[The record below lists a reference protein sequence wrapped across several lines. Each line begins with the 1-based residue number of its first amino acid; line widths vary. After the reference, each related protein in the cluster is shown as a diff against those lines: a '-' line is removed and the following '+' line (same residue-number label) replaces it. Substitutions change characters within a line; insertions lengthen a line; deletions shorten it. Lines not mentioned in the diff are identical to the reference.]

1 MPLLPRVYPIVDTA
15 SLERSGM
22 TALAF
27 AEALLE
33 GGAALLQ
40 FRHKAPFTRAVFAE
54 LEAVARACA
63 AAGGSLVVNDRA
75 DLAVLVNAGVH
86 VGQDDL
92 TPAQARRIVGARLV
106 GYSTHNEIQFTSTEA
121 DEAGYL
127 AFGPVFPTA
136 SKANPDPVAGV
147 EMLARVRPLSAKP
160 LVAIGG
166 ITRETAA
173 AVWKAGADTIA
184 VIGDMMPPD
193 MNKES
198 IRRRFE
204 EWNRLAR

>member
-1 MPLLPRVYPIVDTA
+1 MLPRVYPIVDTA
-15 SLERSGM
+15 SLERSGIP
-22 TALAF
+22 ALAF

-33 GGAALLQ
+33 GGAKLMQ
-40 FRHKAPFTRAVFAE
+40 FRHKAAFTRAVFAE

-63 AAGGSLVVNDRA
+63 AAGASLVVNDRA
-75 DLAVLVNAGVH
+75 DLAVLLNAGVH

-92 TPAQARRIVGARLV
+92 TPTQVRRIVGARLV
-106 GYSTHNEIQFTSTEA
+106 GYSTHNEIQFTSAEA
-121 DEAGYL
+121 EAAGYL

-136 SKANPDPVAGV
+136 SKQNPDPVVGV
-147 EMLARVRPLSAKP
+147 ETLTRLRPLSAKP

-204 EWNRLAR
+204 EWNRLPR

>member
-1 MPLLPRVYPIVDTA
+1 MLPRVYPIVDTA
-15 SLERSGM
+15 SLERSGFP
-22 TALAF
+22 ALAF

-33 GGAALLQ
+33 GGAKLLQ
-40 FRHKAPFTRAVFAE
+40 YRHKAPFTREVFAE
-54 LEAVARACA
+54 LAAVARACA
-63 AAGGSLVVNDRA
+63 AAGARLVVNDRA
-75 DLAVLVNAGVH
+75 DLALLVDGGVH

-92 TPAQARRIVGARLV
+92 TPVQVKRIVGARLV
-106 GYSTHNEIQFTSTEA
+106 GYSTHNETQFTSAEA
-121 DEAGYL
+121 EAADYL

-136 SKANPDPVAGV
+136 SKENPDPVVGV
-147 EMLARVRPLSAKP
+147 ELLSRLRRLSAKP

-173 AVWKAGADTIA
+173 AVWSAGADSVA
-184 VIGDMMPPD
+184 VIGDLLTPE

-204 EWNRLAR
+204 EWNRLPR